1 MDMWL
6 ATIMGWAQNFSAWLQ
21 NATGMTMKDI
31 ALFAGGIV
39 TVLAVLW
46 LGIYSGKP
54 RYREAARFGW
64 ILLACAMLLIAYGL
78 YHHNPASNS

>member
-6 ATIMGWAQNFSAWLQ
+6 ATVSTWAQNASSWLQ
-21 NATGMTMKDI
+21 AVTGMTLKDI

-39 TVLAVLW
+39 MVLSVLW

-64 ILLACAMLLIAYGL
+64 LLLVVSMILMGFGL
-78 YHHNPASNS
+78 YHHNPAS